1 MKKKHLSD
9 VIVPI
14 INKMQSTFLK
24 RILIVFLTLVSIPSF
39 CQIHTNQNGV
49 QTSVIGSFFANGTQA
64 RRFEIA
70 TVGYNSYN
78 WQPGGVIIV
87 ELFNINYSTGY
98 EKYSVEIGYAQGGQG
113 NPEVKLIDSQGINHN
128 AKITLGTPYNLATQE
143 GGYINKAIPVYLD
156 IKYYSHYKVRLTYT
170 HTKVT
175 ALTSANQILIN
186 ENPSPVNIPDFSVST
201 IIDEDVNRSGNLMIR
216 GNGNHFIEKGNIGIG
231 TTNPTSKLDVE
242 GTGSISSLLT
252 VGKQI
257 DPSNGGIVN
266 RIAITPYRHTGGPWY
281 FTSRDTPGTAYL
293 DIMYGGKK
301 LFSMIHTGGVEIA
314 GPLKAREVTID
325 ITAGADYV
333 FNPDYDLKPLS
344 EVEHFIKTNK
354 HLPEVPSEQQM
365 QAEGLNVNEF
375 QIKLLQKIEELT
387 LYMIDQNKEIQYI
400 KQENKELKEQIK
412 NLQQ

>member
-1 MKKKHLSD
+1 
-9 VIVPI
+9 
-14 INKMQSTFLK
+14 MQSTFSK
-24 RILIVFLTLVSIPSF
+24 RILIISLTLVSIPAF
-39 CQIHTNQNGV
+39 CQIHTNQNGI

-113 NPEVKLIDSQGINHN
+113 SPEVKLIDSQGINHN
-128 AKITLGTPYNLATQE
+128 AKIILGTSYNLATQE
-143 GGYINKAIPVYLD
+143 GGYTNKAIPVYLD
-156 IKYYSHYKVRLTYT
+156 IRNYSHYKVRLTYM

-175 ALTSANQILIN
+175 ALTTFGQIQIN

-201 IIDEDVNRSGNLMIR
+201 IINEDVNSSGSLMIR
-216 GNGNHFIEKGNIGIG
+216 GNGNHFMEKGNVGIG

-325 ITAGADYV
+325 ITAGADHV

-354 HLPEVPSEQQM
+354 HLPEVPSEQ
-365 QAEGLNVNEF
+365 
-375 QIKLLQKIEELT
+375 
-387 LYMIDQNKEIQYI
+387 
-400 KQENKELKEQIK
+400 
-412 NLQQ
+412 